1 MDFPKPVRNLLASTL
16 FSTAQR
22 LIEIEQEI
30 RSYLPNSL
38 RHEVYIGG
46 LHGQEPNA
54 ELVIL
59 ITHGAAATRIRQT
72 LPSLLL
78 HLQSKGYGVANL
90 RIKVQPHAIVVHEQ
104 NTTPEKHAVLGNIGI
119 RCLQTL
125 HTELS
130 ASPLRDALQQL
141 ISRHHR

>member
-1 MDFPKPVRNLLASTL
+1 MDFPKPVRNLLTSTL

-30 RSYLPNSL
+30 RSYLPHSL
-38 RHEVYIGG
+38 RNEVYIGG

-54 ELVIL
+54 ELVIF

-78 HLQSKGYGVANL
+78 HLQNKGCGIANL
-90 RIKVQPHAIVVHEQ
+90 RIKVQPRAIVVHEQ
-104 NTTPEKHAVLGNIGI
+104 NIVQKKHAVLGNMGMH
-119 RCLQTL
+119 CLKTL

-130 ASPLRDALQQL
+130 ASPLREALQQF
-141 ISRHHR
+141 ITRHHR